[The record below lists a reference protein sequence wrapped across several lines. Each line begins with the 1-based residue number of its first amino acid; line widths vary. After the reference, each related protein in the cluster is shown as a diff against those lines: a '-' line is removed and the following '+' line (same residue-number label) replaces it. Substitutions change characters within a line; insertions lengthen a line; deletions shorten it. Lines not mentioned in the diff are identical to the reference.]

1 MITATEFINDL
12 KTKVFCR
19 IGASKIQGVGVIA
32 VRPIPKGIN
41 PMQEDRPCVFETCTR
56 AAIESAQLPKS
67 IMQLVVD
74 LCPENDGVFDI
85 PNHILNSCGV
95 AWFLNHSKT
104 PNMEERDGDFFTL
117 REIAEGEELTVNY
130 GTYGEL
136 NL

>member
-56 AAIESAQLPKS
+56 AAI
-67 IMQLVVD
+67 
-74 LCPENDGVFDI
+74 
-85 PNHILNSCGV
+85 PNHSLNSCGV